1 MEKVYGKSPTFFD
14 GPTPYCAGCYHGLIQ
29 KCCIEVV
36 DELDIRQ
43 RFVYGGAVGCNGMG
57 SFIINA
63 DAWGT
68 CHGRAP
74 CVATAFKKLH
84 PENCLLVYQGDGDA
98 CSIGLGDTLHAANRG
113 EAFTVVMGNNSLY
126 GMTGGQASPTT
137 PTGMRTTT
145 TREGNTNHPM
155 RLAEMIATLDAPAL
169 VARCSVHDPK
179 HIIEF
184 KNLLKKALKLQMEKG
199 VYSYIEVLGVCPTGS
214 HIDPANSA
222 NVIREQMIPV
232 FPLGVLKDISDRL

>member
-74 CVATAFKKLH
+74 CVATAFKSSTRRA
-84 PENCLLVYQGDGDA
+84 A
-98 CSIGLGDTLHAANRG
+98 CWCTRG
-113 EAFTVVMGNNSLY
+113 TAMPAPLAWEIRFT
-126 GMTGGQASPTT
+126 P
-137 PTGMRTTT
+137 PTGER
-145 TREGNTNHPM
+145 
-155 RLAEMIATLDAPAL
+155 
-169 VARCSVHDPK
+169 
-179 HIIEF
+179 
-184 KNLLKKALKLQMEKG
+184 
-199 VYSYIEVLGVCPTGS
+199 
-214 HIDPANSA
+214 
-222 NVIREQMIPV
+222 
-232 FPLGVLKDISDRL
+232 PLPS